1 MTTSSN
7 LLRSLVIYALVLP
20 LALVLGYQ
28 LATPL
33 EFSSLSTVAI
43 IFLIISLPLLLKW
56 HHPALYL
63 FWNMSAS
70 VFLLPGR
77 PEIWVLMAF
86 LSLAICIVQRTLIQ
100 EMRFIYAP
108 SVVWPVV
115 FLVLVVV
122 VTGQLTHSFGL
133 KSLGARTVGAKNYF
147 YILAGAA
154 GFLAMTAHR
163 IPQEKAVL
171 YVSLFL
177 LGTISNSAGMLA
189 PYVPSWLNPLFLVF
203 PVTSN
208 DLDPLL
214 TTGFEGPRM
223 RFMGLGG
230 LCGAISLY
238 LLARYG
244 IRKLF
249 DAGNR
254 WRLLLLAIVVA
265 AGMFTGFRS
274 QFILLGLTCA
284 LVAYFEGLFHSRH
297 GVPVVFACLLGV
309 VLLVPLADRLPLP
322 MQRTLS
328 FLPLKLDPIAR
339 MDAENS
345 SQWRIEMWKM
355 VVPEI
360 PKYFWLGKGVG
371 ISEEDMTSFSTFG
384 FRGNEGSREE
394 AIVVGNYH
402 NGPLSLLM
410 TFGVWGAI
418 GFIWFLGACIRALYL
433 NYRYGEDYLKHP
445 NVFLLASFVA
455 KAVVF
460 FVVFGDLRVDF
471 APFAGM
477 IGLSLALN
485 HGIRKPVYDKA
496 PPKPIALRSRAEAR
510 LAAGLAR

>member
-1 MTTSSN
+1 
-7 LLRSLVIYALVLP
+7 
-20 LALVLGYQ
+20 
-28 LATPL
+28 
-33 EFSSLSTVAI
+33 
-43 IFLIISLPLLLKW
+43 
-56 HHPALYL
+56 
-63 FWNMSAS
+63 
-70 VFLLPGR
+70 
-77 PEIWVLMAF
+77 MAF
-86 LSLAICIVQRTLIQ
+86 LSLAVCIVQRTLTQ

-108 SVVWPVV
+108 SVVFPVL

-122 VTGQLTHSFGL
+122 GTGQLTHSIGL
-133 KSLGARTVGAKNYF
+133 RSFGARTVGAKNYF
-147 YILAGAA
+147 YILAGAV
-154 GFLAMTAHR
+154 GFLAMTSYR
-163 IPQEKAVL
+163 IPREKALL

-177 LGTISNSAGMLA
+177 LGTISNSIGMLA
-189 PYVPSWLNPLFLVF
+189 PYVPSWLDPVFLVF
-203 PVTSN
+203 PFTGN
-208 DLDPLL
+208 DLEPLMN
-214 TTGFEGPRM
+214 TGFEGPRM

-244 IRKLF
+244 IRRLF

-274 QFILLGLTCA
+274 HFILLALTCV
-284 LVAYFEGLFHSRH
+284 LVGFFEGLFHSRQ
-297 GVPVVFACLLGV
+297 GIPVIVACLLGA

-328 FLPLKLDPIAR
+328 FLPLKLDPISR

-345 SQWRIEMWKM
+345 SEWRIEMWKM

-371 ISEEDMTSFSTFG
+371 ISDEDMNSFSTFR

-410 TFGVWGAI
+410 TFGVWGAM
-418 GFIWFLGACIRALYL
+418 GFLWFLGACIRALYL

-455 KAVVF
+455 KAAVF
-460 FVVFGDLRVDF
+460 FFVFGDLRYDF
-471 APFAGM
+471 APFAGL

-485 HGIRKPVYDKA
+485 HGIRKPVYDGA
-496 PPKPIALRSRAEAR
+496 PPMPILLRTRAEAR